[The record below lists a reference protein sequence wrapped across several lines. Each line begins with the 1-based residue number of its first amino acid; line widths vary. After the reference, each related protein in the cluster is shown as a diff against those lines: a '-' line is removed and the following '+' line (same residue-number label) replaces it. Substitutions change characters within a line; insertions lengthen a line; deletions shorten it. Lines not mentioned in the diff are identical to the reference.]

1 VLQDLV
7 GEEKLP
13 GWINRLATVTSYVPL
28 IGFLLPASWVY
39 PWVNMENDLQDLEE
53 SQPGVSYIV
62 C

>member
-1 VLQDLV
+1 MLQD
-7 GEEKLP
+7 
-13 GWINRLATVTSYVPL
+13 LATVTSYVPL